1 MLHISHR
8 IPKWYQ
14 TWVQNL
20 EKGTLKHVK
29 RDPNQHKKPK
39 MRALAAPTGLE
50 TDFGT
55 KKKVPAT
62 KGVVNFGVK
71 MIPKSMEKHNKN
83 QCDFGG
89 RFGG

>member
-8 IPKWYQ
+8 IPEWYQ

-29 RDPNQHKKPK
+29 RDPNRHKKLK
-39 MRALAAPTGLE
+39 MRALAAQTGLE

-62 KGVVNFGVK
+62 KGVVHFGAKIVQG
-71 MIPKSMEKHNKN
+71 S
-83 QCDFGG
+83 F
-89 RFGG
+89 